1 MENLKRSKWAL
12 WLLAFL
18 LMIPPEIYAQS
29 LTVKGNVKD
38 SNGEE
43 IIGASVLDKDNKTN
57 GTITDMDGNFSLTL
71 TGKSRTLVV
80 SYIGMKTKEVKIT
93 PPHDKILQI
102 VLEDDNQSL
111 EEVVVIGYGSK
122 ARKDLTGS
130 VGSIS
135 GAKLAQVPVSSAGEA
150 LQGKIAGVQVTTVD
164 GVPGAEINI
173 RIRGAANLNGESKPL
188 YIVDGFQADNINDI
202 PPTDIQSIDVLKDA
216 SLTAIYGAKGGNGV
230 VIVTTKSAHAGKV

>member
-93 PPHDKILQI
+93 PPTTRFYKSFLKTTT
-102 VLEDDNQSL
+102 NP
-111 EEVVVIGYGSK
+111 SK
-122 ARKDLTGS
+122 RL
-130 VGSIS
+130 
-135 GAKLAQVPVSSAGEA
+135 
-150 LQGKIAGVQVTTVD
+150 
-164 GVPGAEINI
+164 
-173 RIRGAANLNGESKPL
+173 
-188 YIVDGFQADNINDI
+188 
-202 PPTDIQSIDVLKDA
+202 
-216 SLTAIYGAKGGNGV
+216 
-230 VIVTTKSAHAGKV
+230 

>member
-93 PPHDKILQI
+93 SPPRQDFT
-102 VLEDDNQSL
+102 NRS
-111 EEVVVIGYGSK
+111 
-122 ARKDLTGS
+122 
-130 VGSIS
+130 
-135 GAKLAQVPVSSAGEA
+135 
-150 LQGKIAGVQVTTVD
+150 
-164 GVPGAEINI
+164 
-173 RIRGAANLNGESKPL
+173 
-188 YIVDGFQADNINDI
+188 
-202 PPTDIQSIDVLKDA
+202 
-216 SLTAIYGAKGGNGV
+216 
-230 VIVTTKSAHAGKV
+230 